1 MSLENTQPVKILIV
15 EDDLV
20 DLKLLER
27 LLTRSALS
35 KAIVHSADYLEV
47 ARTRLQQEN
56 YDVILSDLGLPDCSG
71 LQAVKELQQSSPDT
85 PLIVLSGLDDEDT
98 AVSAVK
104 HGAQDYLIKGQVD
117 GQVLVRAIQYAIERK
132 KSERNLQAAEQRYRT
147 IFENSAV
154 AIMMVDDQERLIS
167 WNRFTEQLLGMTNK
181 ELHLFPVCRLYPE
194 DEWTKIRSHN
204 VRQKGM
210 QHHLETRMI
219 QASGKIIDVDVSL
232 SVLKGSDGRV
242 EGSIGVIRNITERKQ
257 AEEQLDRSYS
267 LLHATLEST
276 ADGLLVVDNAGTIT
290 NYNQKFVE
298 LWEVP
303 NEVLEAGDG
312 KDLIESVLEQLVHA
326 DAFEDQLSRIA
337 QHPELICDGV
347 LHFHDG
353 RAFEHYSQPQYVAD
367 QVTGRVWSFRDIT
380 EQKKVEEALRRSEQ
394 RFRQVVDNAQEWI
407 WEVDAA
413 GLYTYVSPV
422 VEKLL
427 GYKPDEMLGKMHF
440 YDLYDPQERDRL
452 KAKAFEVFNRKDT
465 FREFENKNLHKNGQ
479 ALWLSK
485 SGVPILDE
493 NGDLA
498 GYRGVDVDITE
509 RRRIHEV
516 LNRKQKNLE
525 AIFDAAP
532 VGMLLMDESIRVRRA
547 NDAIRQLAGRDYAQI
562 INQLPGYVLGCK
574 YTDENPANCE
584 SRCGSQEACQH
595 CDMFNTIKKCLDT
608 GLPVHEIEIQPQMI
622 VNGRLEEPV
631 LSVSAEPVII
641 DGNHYAVVAVNDVTD
656 RVKAERELRETME
669 IKSQFISTVSH
680 ELRTPL
686 ASMKE
691 AVLIVL
697 DGVAGEINEDQK
709 HFLDVAK
716 RNIDRLSRLINDV
729 LDFQKLGAQKMKFQM
744 QKNDMAKIIDDA
756 YGTMVHYANKR
767 NVNLSRELEAPLP
780 VGVFDAD
787 RLIQVLTNLMSN
799 AIKFTPA
806 GGSVTLSAGVE
817 EDHYLIQVRDTG
829 MGIPQEALCKVFDRF
844 YRVQRPGQEIKGT
857 GLGLAIVKRIVE
869 AHEGRIDVES
879 QVDKGT
885 TFIVHLPIEH
895 EVGEILSESSDHILE
910 KAIVDNP

>member
-1 MSLENTQPVKILIV
+1 MSEKNTSSIKILIV

-27 LLTRSALS
+27 LLSRSPLS
-35 KAIVHSADYLEV
+35 QAIVQSATYLEAAKQMLREEQFDIV
-47 ARTRLQQEN
+47 
-56 YDVILSDLGLPDCSG
+56 LSDLGLPDSCGLEAVKG
-71 LQAVKELQQSSPDT
+71 LQECSPDT
-85 PLIVLSGLDDEDT
+85 PLIVLSGLDDEAT

-104 HGAQDYLIKGQVD
+104 HGVQDYLIKGQVD

-132 KSERNLQAAEQRYRT
+132 KSERNLQSAEQLYRT

-154 AIMMVDDQERLIS
+154 AIMMVDDQERLVS
-167 WNRFTEQLLGMTNK
+167 WNRFTESLLGRNK
-181 ELHLFPVCRLYPE
+181 EQLHLCPIRELYPE
-194 DEWTKIRSHN
+194 DEWEKIRAHN

-219 QASGKIIDVDVSL
+219 RNNGEIIDVDVSL
-232 SVLKGSDGRV
+232 SVLRGSDGRV

-276 ADGLLVVDNAGTIT
+276 ADGLLVVDNTGTIT
-290 NYNQKFVE
+290 SYNQKFVE

-303 NEVLEAGDG
+303 SEVLEAGDSQ
-312 KDLIESVLEQLVHA
+312 DLMASMLERMENA
-326 DAFEDQLSRIA
+326 DAFAEQLQRIDR
-337 QHPELICDGV
+337 HPELICDGI
-347 LHFHDG
+347 LHFNDG
-353 RAFEHYSQPQYVAD
+353 RAFEHYSQPQYVAG

-407 WEVDAA
+407 WEVDAN

-427 GYKPDEMLGKMHF
+427 GYQPEEMLGKMHF
-440 YDLYDPQERDRL
+440 FDLYDPEERERL

-479 ALWLSK
+479 CVWLSK
-485 SGVPILDE
+485 SGVPIIDE
-493 NGDLA
+493 DGQLV

-562 INQLPGYVLGCK
+562 INQFPGYVLGCK
-574 YTDENPANCE
+574 YAHENPAHGDSHCGNHENC
-584 SRCGSQEACQH
+584 RNCGLY
-595 CDMFNTIKKCLDT
+595 NTIQRAIDT
-608 GLPVHEIEIQPQMI
+608 GLPVHGVEIQPKMV
-622 VNGRLEEPV
+622 VNGRVEEPV
-631 LSVSAEPVII
+631 LSISAEPVII
-641 DGNHYAVVAVNDVTD
+641 DGSHYAVVAVNDVTD

-697 DGVAGEINEDQK
+697 DGIAGEINEDQR

-716 RNIDRLSRLINDV
+716 RNIERLSRLINDV
-729 LDFQKLGAQKMKFQM
+729 LDFQKLGAHKMKFQM
-744 QKNDMAKIIDDA
+744 QKNDMVKIIEDA

-767 NVNLSRELEAPLP
+767 NVHLKREFQDQLP
-780 VGVFDAD
+780 HGVFDAD
-787 RLIQVLTNLMSN
+787 RVIQVLTNLLSN
-799 AIKFTPA
+799 AVKFTPE
-806 GGSVTLSAGVE
+806 GGSVTISAGTEGHEYYIRVS
-817 EDHYLIQVRDTG
+817 DTG
-829 MGIPQEALCKVFDRF
+829 MGIPKEAMTKIFDRF

-857 GLGLAIVKRIVE
+857 GLGLAIVKRIVR
-869 AHEGRIDVES
+869 AHGGRIEVES
-879 QVDKGT
+879 KVNEGT

-910 KAIVDNP
+910 KAIVDHS

>member
-1 MSLENTQPVKILIV
+1 MSLENTQPIKILIV

-27 LLTRSALS
+27 LLSRSALS
-35 KAIVHSADYLEV
+35 QAIVHSANYLK
-47 ARTRLQQEN
+47 AAQELLHESR
-56 YDVILSDLGLPDCSG
+56 YDIILSDLGLPDCSG
-71 LQAVKELQQSSPDT
+71 LDAVKGLQECSPDT

-104 HGAQDYLIKGQVD
+104 YGVQDYLIKGQVD

-132 KSERNLQAAEQRYRT
+132 KSERNLQDAERLYRT

-154 AIMMVDDQERLIS
+154 AIMMVDDQERLVS
-167 WNRFTEQLLGMTNK
+167 WNRFTEKLLGKTK
-181 ELHLFPVCRLYPE
+181 EQLELFPVSQLYPE
-194 DEWTKIRSHN
+194 REWEKIRSHN
-204 VRQKGM
+204 IRQKGM

-219 QASGKIIDVDVSL
+219 HESGRVIDVDVSL
-232 SVLKGSDGRV
+232 SVLKGNDGRI
-242 EGSIGVIRNITERKQ
+242 EGSIGVIRDITERKQ

-267 LLHATLEST
+267 VLHATLEST

-290 NYNQKFVE
+290 SYNQKFVE
-298 LWEVP
+298 LWGVP

-312 KDLIESVLEQLVHA
+312 KDLIQSVLEHLENAGDFDEQLN
-326 DAFEDQLSRIA
+326 RIA

-347 LHFHDG
+347 LHFLDG
-353 RAFEHYSQPQYVAD
+353 RAFEHYSQPQYVGG
-367 QVTGRVWSFRDIT
+367 QVNGRVWSFRDIT

-407 WEVDAA
+407 WEVDAT

-427 GYKPDEMLGKMHF
+427 GYQPEEMLGKMHF
-440 YDLYDPQERDRL
+440 YDLYDPEGRERL

-465 FREFENKNLHKNGQ
+465 FREFENKNLHKDGKS
-479 ALWLSK
+479 LWLSK

-493 NGDLA
+493 DGELL

-532 VGMLLMDESIRVRRA
+532 VGMLLMDDSIRVRRA
-547 NDAIRQLAGRDYAQI
+547 NDAIRQLAGRDYAEI
-562 INQLPGYVLGCK
+562 INQMPGYVLGCQF
-574 YTDENPANCE
+574 TNENPANCDT
-584 SRCGSQEACQH
+584 RCGNREDCRT
-595 CDMFNTIKKCLDT
+595 CGLFNTIKKTIDT
-608 GLPVHEIEIQPQMI
+608 GFPVHGVEIQPKMI
-622 VNGRLEEPV
+622 VNGRLEEPF
-631 LSVSAEPVII
+631 LSISAEPVII

-744 QKNDMAKIIDDA
+744 QENDMVKVIDDA
-756 YGTMVHYANKR
+756 YGTIG
-767 NVNLSRELEAPLP
+767 PL
-780 VGVFDAD
+780 
-787 RLIQVLTNLMSN
+787 RQ
-799 AIKFTPA
+799 
-806 GGSVTLSAGVE
+806 
-817 EDHYLIQVRDTG
+817 
-829 MGIPQEALCKVFDRF
+829 
-844 YRVQRPGQEIKGT
+844 
-857 GLGLAIVKRIVE
+857 
-869 AHEGRIDVES
+869 
-879 QVDKGT
+879 
-885 TFIVHLPIEH
+885 
-895 EVGEILSESSDHILE
+895 
-910 KAIVDNP
+910 